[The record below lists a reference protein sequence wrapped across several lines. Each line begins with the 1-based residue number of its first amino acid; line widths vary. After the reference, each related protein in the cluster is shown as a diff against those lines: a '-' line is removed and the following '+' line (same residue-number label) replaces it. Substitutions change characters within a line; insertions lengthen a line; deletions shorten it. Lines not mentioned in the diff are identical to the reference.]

1 VFVGASGAGV
11 DRYLQVFREIF
22 HRTSHEGHYN
32 MMMGVGKP
40 GETVETDKPQETMS
54 NRDDG

>member
-1 VFVGASGAGV
+1 
-11 DRYLQVFREIF
+11 
-22 HRTSHEGHYN
+22 

-40 GETVETDKPQETMS
+40 DETVETDKPQETMS